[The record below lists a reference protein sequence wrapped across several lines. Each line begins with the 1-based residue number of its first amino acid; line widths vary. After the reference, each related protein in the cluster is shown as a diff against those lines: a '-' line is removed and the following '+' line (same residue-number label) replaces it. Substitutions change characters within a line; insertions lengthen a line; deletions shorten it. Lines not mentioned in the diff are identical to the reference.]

1 MKDTKKPVQE
11 YVASIP
17 FDRRLYRQDIE
28 GSIAH
33 ARMLTKQGIIA
44 ESEAKMIVKGLNS
57 IRKEI
62 ERGKFQFKTEL
73 EDIHMNIEAGLFE
86 KIGDVAGKLH
96 TARSRNDQIALDLR
110 LFVKEETPKTRE
122 CKQVFWTS
130 EIVTMSVEG

>member
-1 MKDTKKPVQE
+1 MAPGFKQMLLLKIPAKQGIIAESEAKPKNRRWTSGEMKDTDKLVQE

-33 ARMLTKQGIIA
+33 ARMLAKQGIIA
-44 ESEAKMIVKGLNS
+44 GSEAKTIIKGLNS

-73 EDIHMNIEAGLFE
+73 EDIHLSLIH
-86 KIGDVAGKLH
+86 I
-96 TARSRNDQIALDLR
+96 
-110 LFVKEETPKTRE
+110 
-122 CKQVFWTS
+122 
-130 EIVTMSVEG
+130 